1 MGAETSTTHLIF
13 FIAAMVIASGV
24 VAIIYSNVNSFAG
37 ASREGAVTLSKQLM
51 TDITIINDPAKIP
64 KSGYNY
70 TFYVKNTGRS
80 NLAPEHVTVIINGE
94 VIPFKN
100 VTATVIN
107 GTAVWRPA
115 DVLQLNVM
123 FPAMP
128 SGDNNLRIISENGI
142 DDTMDF
148 SI

>member
-24 VAIIYSNVNSFAG
+24 VAVMYSSVNSFAG
-37 ASREGAVTLSKQLM
+37 ASRESAATLSKQLT
-51 TDITIINDPAKIP
+51 TDITIINDPARIP
-64 KSGYNY
+64 KNGENY

-80 NLAPEHVTVIINGE
+80 NLAPEYVTVIINGE
-94 VIPFKN
+94 VIPFNN
-100 VTATVIN
+100 VTVTVIN

-115 DVLQLNVM
+115 DVLQLNVRDPLM
-123 FPAMP
+123 SA
-128 SGDNNLRIISENGI
+128 GDSNLRIISENGI

-148 SI
+148 NI